1 MNTKISVNGFSVLM
15 LRMLLSGIF
24 IVAGVSHLLHPD
36 KVANR
41 INNAVLKNTATFFGD
56 PYILGIITGYVLLLF
71 GTALLLGI
79 YTRIAAIALFGVL
92 IPITITIQMGNGIV
106 HGPLWKNIALFGG
119 ILFFIINNPKEYSMY
134 NK

>member
-79 YTRIAAIALFGVL
+79 YT
-92 IPITITIQMGNGIV
+92 
-106 HGPLWKNIALFGG
+106 
-119 ILFFIINNPKEYSMY
+119 
-134 NK
+134 

>member
-41 INNAVLKNTATFFGD
+41 INNAVLKNTAFFFWR
-56 PYILGIITGYVLLLF
+56 PLHFRYHNWLCT
-71 GTALLLGI
+71 TALWYRFI
-79 YTRIAAIALFGVL
+79 TRNLHPNSRYCTFWSANSNYNYH
-92 IPITITIQMGNGIV
+92 TNG
-106 HGPLWKNIALFGG
+106 
-119 ILFFIINNPKEYSMY
+119 
-134 NK
+134 

>member
-1 MNTKISVNGFSVLM
+1 
-15 LRMLLSGIF
+15 MLLSGIF

>member
-71 GTALLLGI
+71 GTALLLQLQLPYKWVTES
-79 YTRIAAIALFGVL
+79 YTDPYGK
-92 IPITITIQMGNGIV
+92 T
-106 HGPLWKNIALFGG
+106 
-119 ILFFIINNPKEYSMY
+119 
-134 NK
+134 